1 MDASNPNDASRSPA
15 PPTAPNPYRPGPH
28 RVALLA
34 TAFTWPLLFVGGLV
48 TTYRVGMAVPD
59 WPTTFGINMFLYN
72 FWTSSWGVYIEH
84 AHRLLG
90 SFAGIGCIILAFW
103 FTGAAGWRTWRA
115 AGVAVISAILLA
127 GSLITLSGTESFLA
141 VIIALGI
148 AGSLLSLW
156 YAAVER
162 KGLPALGWLALTAV
176 IIQGALG
183 GYRVRLNSTDL
194 AAVHGCT
201 GQAFFALMVALCV
214 ITGRRWKSAA
224 PKTPDSL
231 HLRALTLGVAL
242 LVYTQ
247 IVFGAL
253 LRHRSLGLE
262 VHSGLA
268 VVVLL
273 AVLGVSWMVITRR
286 SVYPALVP
294 SARAMIALVV
304 VQLTLGIA
312 SWWVLR
318 PFDGIPRSVTRGQA
332 VVRTAHQANGAL
344 LLAASTVLALRAS
357 RQFQSVRASV
367 SSQSPTA
374 PASRDLEAAIR

>member
-1 MDASNPNDASRSPA
+1 MDASNDATRSPA
-15 PPTAPNPYRPGPH
+15 SPTAPTPYRAGPH
-28 RVALLA
+28 WVALLA

-103 FTGAAGWRTWRA
+103 FTGASGWRAWRA
-115 AGVAVISAILLA
+115 AGVAVVAAVALA
-127 GSLITLSGTESFLA
+127 AALIALAGTESFLA

-156 YAAVER
+156 YGAIAR

-214 ITGRRWKSAA
+214 VTGRRWQSPT
-224 PKTPDSL
+224 PKTPDTL
-231 HLRALTLGVAL
+231 GLRGWALGVAV

-247 IVFGAL
+247 IVAGAL

-262 VHSGLA
+262 VHSTLA
-268 VVVLL
+268 VVVLP
-273 AVLGVSWMVITRR
+273 AVAGVSWMVIRR
-286 SVYPALVP
+286 RAVYPALVP

-304 VQLTLGIA
+304 VQVTLGIA

-318 PFDGIPRSVTRGQA
+318 PFDGIPRPVTRGQA

-344 LLAASTVLALRAS
+344 LLAASTILALRAS
-357 RQFQSVRASV
+357 RQSRSARGVE
-367 SSQSPTA
+367 SSPNSTA